1 MAFFKQLFSK
11 RVERIYLD
19 FASST
24 PIDEKMMRQFPII
37 PSEVVQANPSA
48 LHKEGVAAKRVLENA
63 RDRVADVLEV
73 QKTEIIFTSGATE
86 SDSLAIV
93 GSIRAILEKGFTPES
108 IVLYQ
113 SMFEHAAV
121 SESAK
126 EVERLGVSVAS
137 LEMEQGFI
145 SPKDIVVPEGVRF
158 VLISIIYVHNEIG
171 TVQPVQEI
179 AKRVRFLRKQHPEV
193 IILFHVDA
201 TQAPLHFSL
210 RVPSLGVDMMTL
222 GATKLYCPKGVGVL
236 YVRNGISIKPL
247 LFGGGQERGIRPGT
261 QAIELVH
268 TFSNALLFAQKQRE
282 KETAQI
288 RDLQYIFEQEVQK
301 NIPEV
306 FVTAKNLER
315 TPHITHVAVTKM
327 DSELLVLELDARGI
341 AVSAKS
347 ACRNEEDT
355 ESQIVTTLYG
365 EGVGAVRFSF
375 GRTTT
380 KSDVLKAAAAL
391 ASVIEKYRK

>member
-11 RVERIYLD
+11 RAERIYLD

-24 PIDEKMMRQFPII
+24 PIDEKMMSQFPSI
-37 PSEVVQANPSA
+37 PKEVVQANPSA
-48 LHKEGVAAKRVLENA
+48 LHKEGVAAKRVLETS
-63 RDRVADVLEV
+63 REMVADMLEV
-73 QKTEIIFTSGATE
+73 QKNETIFTSGATE
-86 SDSLAIV
+86 SDSLAVV
-93 GSIRAILEKGFTPES
+93 GSIKAAIEKGYTPES

-126 EVERLGVSVAS
+126 EVWRLGVSVAS
-137 LEMEQGFI
+137 LEMEQGII
-145 SPKDIVVPEGVRF
+145 SPKDIIVPEGARF
-158 VLISIIYVHNEIG
+158 ILISVIYVHNEIG
-171 TVQPVQEI
+171 TVQPIQEI

-193 IILFHVDA
+193 TILFHVDA

-261 QAIELVH
+261 QPIELIH
-268 TFSNALLFAQKQRE
+268 TFAHALSFAQKMKE
-282 KETAQI
+282 KETERVRA
-288 RDLQYIFEQEVQK
+288 LQDFFEQEIQK
-301 NIPEV
+301 SIPEV

-380 KSDVLKAAAAL
+380 KSDVLKAVQAL